1 MSDSSRASELTPRIG
16 QSTDHSATN
25 SARLATRLA
34 FFTAGFSLACCAPL
48 FPFFKESVDVDKT
61 QFGVLLLCLGFGSIV
76 AMPVT
81 GVLAARSG
89 ARPFILLGG
98 YGLIAM
104 LPLLALSQTP
114 IALGAALFVFGA
126 SLGTIDVAMNVH
138 GAEIEAIEDR
148 PLMSNFHAQFSI
160 GGFFGAGLVTLLLS
174 LSIPVLA
181 CAIMGAIVALAS
193 MLLARSRF
201 LKVSGKDPE
210 PIVVPRGIV
219 LLLAIL
225 AAITFLV
232 EGALLD
238 WGALLIID
246 LELAEPE
253 SAGVGYI
260 LFSIAMVMARLT
272 GDRIV
277 ERCGEYLV
285 LLVGG
290 SIAILGIAS
299 ILLSTNSVVALLGFV
314 LIGLGAANVVP
325 ILFSAAG
332 RQNLMPPGIAIAS
345 VTTTGYA
352 GILMGPA
359 LIGFISGASTLA
371 VAFWILALLM
381 VTVPISARLVA
392 KV

>member
-1 MSDSSRASELTPRIG
+1 
-16 QSTDHSATN
+16 
-25 SARLATRLA
+25 
-34 FFTAGFSLACCAPL
+34 
-48 FPFFKESVDVDKT
+48 
-61 QFGVLLLCLGFGSIV
+61 
-76 AMPVT
+76 MPIT

-89 ARPFILLGG
+89 ARPLILLGG

-138 GAEIEAIEDR
+138 GAEIEAIENR
-148 PLMSNFHAQFSI
+148 SLMSNFHAQFSI

-181 CAIMGAIVALAS
+181 CAIVGATVALAS
-193 MLLARSRF
+193 MLLARSGF
-201 LKVSGKDPE
+201 LEVSGKDPE
-210 PIVVPRGIV
+210 PIVVPRGVV

-225 AAITFLV
+225 AAITFLI

-246 LELAEPE
+246 LELTEPE

-260 LFSIAMVMARLT
+260 LFSIAMVLARLT

-277 ERCGEYLV
+277 ERFGEYLV

-290 SIAILGIAS
+290 SIAVLGIAS
-299 ILLSTNSVVALLGFV
+299 ILLSTNSVVAMLGFV

-371 VAFWILALLM
+371 TAFWILALLM
-381 VTVPISARLVA
+381 VSVPIFARLVA